1 MIPRILFPLLGLPFF
16 LISCTDSDETV
27 RLEATGSST
36 LAPLLSEIAKRYEA
50 SHPEVRIDIQT
61 GGSSRG
67 IADAGTGVA
76 DLGMSSR
83 ALKQSEKVGRVTH
96 TVAMDGVALLVHANN
111 PVSELS
117 DEQIIGI
124 FTGEIMNWKEVGG
137 KDAPINCVN
146 RANGRSELEL
156 FQMFFGL
163 DAEHFQPDMISGE
176 NQHGIKTVAGD
187 ENAIIYMSIGASEYE
202 AAHGAPIKLLPLRGV
217 AATTEKVASGEFPLS
232 RPLILITTPEPPKP
246 VQDFLNYALSPE
258 VHDLVRQQSYVP
270 VL

>member
-1 MIPRILFPLLGLPFF
+1 MIPRLLLLALPVFF
-16 LISCTDSDETV
+16 ASCRESDETV

-50 SHPEVRIDIQT
+50 SHPGVRIDIQT

-67 IADAGTGVA
+67 IADAASGIA

-83 ALKQSEKVGRVTH
+83 ALKQSEQEGRITH
-96 TVAMDGVALLVHANN
+96 TVAMDGVALLVHSNN

-124 FTGEIMNWKEVGG
+124 FKGEITNWNEVGG
-137 KDAPINCVN
+137 NDAPINCVN

-163 DAEHFQPDMISGE
+163 EAEQFQPDMISGE

-187 ENAIIYMSIGASEYE
+187 ESAIIYMSIGASEYE
-202 AAHGAPIKLLPLRGV
+202 AARGVPIKLLPLRGV
-217 AATTEKVASGEFPLS
+217 EATVEKVASGEFPLS
-232 RPLILITTPEPPKP
+232 RPLILITAPEPSEP
-246 VQDFLNYALSPE
+246 VREFLDYALSSE